1 MAIPKGMTSVARQ
14 SGAARVLLD
23 IAEEL
28 GLEPKVVRTTSV
40 HGYLVPN
47 AVAEKYEETLKGGK
61 GKRKA
66 SATPKATAAKAAP
79 KKVDEKSDSATAE
92 SAPSAG
98 DDKSTSDEKTVSPK
112 AAAEKE

>member
-61 GKRKA
+61 AKRKT
-66 SATPKATAAKAAP
+66 SAAPKTTAAKAAP
-79 KKVDEKSDSATAE
+79 KKSDSATAE